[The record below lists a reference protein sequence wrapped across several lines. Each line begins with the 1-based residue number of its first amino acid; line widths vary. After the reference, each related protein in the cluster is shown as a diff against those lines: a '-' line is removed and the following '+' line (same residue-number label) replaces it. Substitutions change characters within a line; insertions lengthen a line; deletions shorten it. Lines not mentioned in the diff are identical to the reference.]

1 MARKALTIGIFGF
14 GCVGQGLYQVL
25 QRSPGVQAHI
35 KRICVKDPHKTRPI
49 PAEHFTFEAADLLED
64 PEINVIV
71 ELIDDAEA
79 AWHIVRNALERGK
92 AVVTANKKMIAEHF
106 EELLELQALYGQP
119 LLYEGACCASI
130 PVIRNLEEYYDN
142 DFLESIAGIFNG
154 STNYILDRVMDEGL
168 NFADALA
175 LAQEAGF
182 AETDPTLDVAAFD
195 PRYKLAILAAH
206 AFGQWVEPADIL
218 RFGIQSLGTPEFR
231 FAKERGW
238 RLRLVAQARKV
249 GEHLYAAVLPRFVGA
264 DSPLYGVRNENNGVL
279 IEGAFSQA
287 QFFQGKGA
295 GSLPTG
301 SAVLSDISALGY
313 GYQYEY
319 RKRSLRN
326 APLQL
331 ADFSIQVYF
340 RYHDP
345 AVLGLLE
352 FEEIEESY
360 RSPEFRYLTGRIRA
374 RELQAFLAK
383 PEAASVFIAE
393 LPESRPELVQA
404 TARVLSHA
412 F

>member
-14 GCVGQGLYQVL
+14 GCVGQGLYQTL
-25 QRSPGVQAHI
+25 QRSPGVQARI
-35 KRICVKDPHKTRPI
+35 KRICVKDPLKSRSI
-49 PAEHFTFEAADLLED
+49 SEDNFTFDPDELLND

-71 ELIDDAEA
+71 ELIDDAQA
-79 AWHIVRNALERGK
+79 AWEIVRSALERGK

-106 EELLELQALYGQP
+106 EELLELQALYGLP
-119 LLYEGACCASI
+119 VLYEGACCASI

-175 LAQEAGF
+175 LAQAAGF
-182 AETDPTLDVAAFD
+182 AETDPTLDVAAYD

-249 GEHLYAAVLPRFVGA
+249 GDELYAAVLPRFVGP
-264 DSPLYGVRNENNGVL
+264 DSPLFGVRNENNGVL

-326 APLQL
+326 APLSL
-331 ADFSIQVYF
+331 GDFTIQIYF

-360 RSPEFRYLTGRIRA
+360 RSPDFRYLTGRIRA
-374 RELQAFLAK
+374 RELQTFLAR
-383 PEAASVFIAE
+383 PEAASVFVAE
-393 LPESRPELVQA
+393 LPESRPELVQKTERIFA
-404 TARVLSHA
+404 HA
-412 F
+412 

>member
-1 MARKALTIGIFGF
+1 MARQPLSIGLFGF

-25 QRSPGVQAHI
+25 HRSPGVQAQI
-35 KRICVKDPHKTRPI
+35 KRICVKDPGKSRPI
-49 PAEHFTFEAADLLED
+49 AAHHFTFDPAELLED

-71 ELIDDAEA
+71 ELIDDADA
-79 AWHIVRNALERGK
+79 AWEIVRSALERGK
-92 AVVTANKKMIAEHF
+92 AVVTANKRMIAEHF
-106 EELLELQALYGQP
+106 EELLELQALYGKP
-119 LLYEGACCASI
+119 VLYEGACCASI

-182 AETDPTLDVAAFD
+182 AETDPTLDVAAYD

-206 AFGQWVEPADIL
+206 AFGQWVEPSEIL
-218 RFGIQSLGTPEFR
+218 RFGIQALGTPEFR

-249 GEHLYAAVLPRFVGA
+249 GDKLFAAVLPRFVA
-264 DSPLYGVRNENNGVL
+264 PDSPLFGVRDENNGVL

-319 RKRSLRN
+319 RKRSLRH
-326 APLQL
+326 APLGL
-331 ADFSIQVYF
+331 GDFTIRVYF

-360 RSPEFRYLTGRIRA
+360 RSPEFRYLTGLIRV
-374 RELQAFLAK
+374 RELQAFLSR
-383 PEAASVFIAE
+383 PEAAAVFVAE
-393 LPESRPELVQA
+393 LPDSQPLPVSTPTR
-404 TARVLSHA
+404 ARALA
-412 F
+412 I

>member
-25 QRSPGVQAHI
+25 QRSPGVQAQI

-79 AWHIVRNALERGK
+79 AWHIVRSALERGK

-249 GEHLYAAVLPRFVGA
+249 GEHLYAAVLPRFVGPE
-264 DSPLYGVRNENNGVL
+264 SPLYGVRNENNGVL

-393 LPESRPELVQA
+393 LPESRPELVQE

>member
-1 MARKALTIGIFGF
+1 MSRKALTIGIFGF

-25 QRSPGVQAHI
+25 HRSPGVQARI
-35 KRICVKDPHKTRPI
+35 KRICVKDPSKPRPI
-49 PAEHFTFEAADLLED
+49 PASHFTFEAADLLLD

-79 AWHIVRNALERGK
+79 AWHIVRTALSQGK

-119 LLYEGACCASI
+119 VLYEGACCASI

-154 STNYILDRVMDEGL
+154 STNYVLDRVMDEGL
-168 NFADALA
+168 GFADALA

-182 AETDPTLDVAAFD
+182 AETDPTLDVAAYD

-249 GEHLYAAVLPRFVGA
+249 GDQLYAAVLPRFVGP
-264 DSPLYGVRNENNGVL
+264 DSPLFGVRNENNGVL

-319 RKRSLRN
+319 RKRGLRA
-326 APLQL
+326 APLGL
-331 ADFSIQVYF
+331 GDFSIQVYF

-345 AVLGLLE
+345 AILGLLE

-360 RSPEFRYLTGRIRA
+360 RSADFRYLTGRIRA
-374 RELQAFLAK
+374 RVLQAFLAR
-383 PEAASVFIAE
+383 PEAAGVFVAE
-393 LPESRPELVQA
+393 LPDSQPEPVLEV
-404 TARVLSHA
+404 ARTFSYAH
-412 F
+412 

>member
-1 MARKALTIGIFGF
+1 MARKALAIGIFGF

-79 AWHIVRNALERGK
+79 AWHIVRSALERGK

-175 LAQEAGF
+175 FAQEAGF

-249 GEHLYAAVLPRFVGA
+249 GEHLYAAVLPRFVGPE
-264 DSPLYGVRNENNGVL
+264 SPLYGVRNENNGVL